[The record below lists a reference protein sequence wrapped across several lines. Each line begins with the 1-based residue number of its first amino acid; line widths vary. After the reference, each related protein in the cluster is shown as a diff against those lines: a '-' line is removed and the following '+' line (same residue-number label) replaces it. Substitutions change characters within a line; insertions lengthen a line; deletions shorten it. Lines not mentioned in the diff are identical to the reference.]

1 MKIELK
7 VDPELCAQLKDPSGG
22 ITHLESLLSFSEAVK
37 LKIGNANVRPPEQ
50 KKKPFRAM
58 LETVEFSPQTFHLKN
73 RGITYIC
80 SDIKY
85 DEKNGNVT
93 VTIPSKED
101 DNERFGIAD
110 GGHTFEVVHQTIRDE
125 RDKRF
130 EAMTRWVMPH
140 VRVHFLATTN
150 HEDIEPIV
158 EALNTSLQVQQYT
171 LDEYQNKFEA
181 LKVALERNGFDPG
194 LVAWRENEDKEWH
207 VIEIIQ
213 RLACFL
219 KDRWVGEQPISMYK
233 SKGKALK
240 LFTNED
246 TRDEFRQLFPVIKEI
261 ITLPE
266 YIQHELSKGGIVNAR
281 SLGKLKCVKVLK
293 RTDERPGTDYTTDHK
308 IDLAALLPMASGF
321 RELLVK
327 QGSDFAWKVPLKE
340 VFDQAIPDLY
350 NLLTDRVALVNQSNQ
365 LASDISFWAGCANII
380 LRKRNEIFEEPGGYR
395 KTIVRKKAVAKDEE
409 EEVAV

>member
-7 VDPELCAQLKDPSGG
+7 VDPELCAQLKDPNGS
-22 ITHLESLLSFSEAVK
+22 ITHIETLLSFSEATK

-58 LETVEFSPQTFHLKN
+58 LETVEFAPQTFHLKN

-80 SDIKY
+80 TDLKY
-85 DEKNGNVT
+85 DEDKERITVT
-93 VTIPSKED
+93 VPSIESE
-101 DNERFGIAD
+101 NERFGIAD
-110 GGHTFEVVHQTIRDE
+110 GGHTFEVIHQTVRE
-125 RDKRF
+125 EKDKRF
-130 EAMTRWVMPH
+130 ESMTKWTMPF
-140 VRVHFLATTN
+140 VRVHFLATN
-150 HEDIEPIV
+150 NQEDIEPIV

-171 LDEYQNKFEA
+171 LDEYQNKFES
-181 LKVALERNGFDPG
+181 LKIALEKAGFDPG

-213 RLACFL
+213 RMACFL

-240 LFTNED
+240 LFTNEE
-246 TRDEFRQLFPVIKEI
+246 TRGEFAQLFPVIKEI

-266 YIQHELSKGGIVNAR
+266 YIQHELSKGGVINAR
-281 SLGKLKCVKVLK
+281 SLSKLKCVKLFK
-293 RTDERPGTDYTTDHK
+293 RTTERPGTDFSTDHK

-321 RELLVK
+321 RELLVN
-327 QGSDFAWKVPLKE
+327 QGGNFMWKVPLKD
-340 VFDQAIPDLY
+340 VFESAIPDLY

-365 LASDISFWAGCANII
+365 LASDVSFWAGCANIV
-380 LRKRNEIFEEPGGYR
+380 LRKRNEIFETDSGY
-395 KTIVRKKAVAKDEE
+395 KPIVRKKIAEEAAV
-409 EEVAV
+409 